1 MNIETQNVICTAWMI
16 LRYKNHT
23 NPIVKTS
30 CREFYRY
37 EFYYSNEETPFF
49 VLVLYR
55 EQGSIQEWTRIDD
68 ILTLTRIGYPIF
80 EDEEKNTNAEF
91 FGLFLNRS
99 KCGVEWVR
107 V

>member
-16 LRYKNHT
+16 LQYKNHT
-23 NPIVKTS
+23 SPIVKTS
-30 CREFYRY
+30 CTEFYRY
-37 EFYYSNEETPFF
+37 EFYYPEEETPFY

-55 EQGSIQEWTRIDD
+55 KQGSIQEWTRINKV
-68 ILTLTRIGYPIF
+68 LTLTRIGYPIF
-80 EDEEKNTNAEF
+80 EDEGKNTSAEF

-99 KCGVEWVR
+99 KCGEEWVR

>member
-16 LRYKNHT
+16 LRYKNHK
-23 NPIVKTS
+23 NELVKTS

-37 EFYYSNEETPFF
+37 EFYYPNEEGPFY
-49 VLVLYR
+49 VLTLYR
-55 EQGSIQEWTRIDD
+55 AQGAIQEWTRIQKV
-68 ILTLTRIGYPIF
+68 LTLTRIGYPIF
-80 EDEEKNTNAEF
+80 EDEGKETSAEF